1 MTVYQQHG
9 DDSIEEI
16 YKETSDAY
24 GANVIS
30 ITRQFEDV
38 LDELFGTQVLNEY
51 RILFPSDWLKIR
63 QEFEA
68 KKHDIQSRETK
79 LRLPGSFVASVNDF
93 RSPSMK
99 KYAKGEVKII
109 DDEYLYLSPSVMLR
123 LLWPFRESVKNNV
136 RVLLSKPQLSKVKTI
151 LLVGGCANSLLQEQ
165 IQNEFACKY
174 CVTVPPDAPDVV
186 VKGAVMAALTTAA
199 TRRRVVGTS
208 FGADCSRNFVR
219 GKHPEGKKFLV
230 NGEEKCRDLFNCFV
244 KETDTVKHGQEI
256 SVRYRPR
263 EANET
268 EIRYTFY
275 AAPTS
280 DTMFVTD
287 PGVTE
292 IGSLLVD
299 SPDPRRGL
307 DRDILVSMYFG
318 GTEVIATA
326 WDVTSGKR
334 AQTTLDV
341 SGLTRSISAPRL

>member
-1 MTVYQQHG
+1 MAVYQQHG

-16 YKETSDAY
+16 YNETRDVF
-24 GANVIS
+24 GADMIS

-38 LDELFGTQVLNEY
+38 LDELFGAQVLNDY
-51 RILFPSDWLKIR
+51 RILFPSDWLKIQ

-68 KKHDIQSRETK
+68 KKHDIQNGETK

-99 KYAKGEVKII
+99 KYTKGEVKIL
-109 DDEYLYLSPSVMLR
+109 DDEYLCLSPSVMLR
-123 LLWPFRESVKNNV
+123 LLWPFIESVKHNL
-136 RVLLSKPQLSKVKTI
+136 RALLSKPQLSKVKTI

-174 CVTVPPDAPDVV
+174 CITVPPDAIDVV
-186 VKGAVMAALTTAA
+186 AKGAVMVALTTAA
-199 TRRRVVGTS
+199 TKRRVVGTS
-208 FGADCSRNFVR
+208 YGADCSRNFVR
-219 GKHPEGKKFLV
+219 GKHPEEKKFLL
-230 NGEEKCRDLFNCFV
+230 NGEENCRDLFNCFV

-263 EANET
+263 EANQT

-287 PGVTE
+287 PGLTE
-292 IGSLLVD
+292 IGSVLVH
-299 SPDPRRGL
+299 SPDTRQGL

-318 GTEVIATA
+318 GTEIIATA
-326 WDVTSGKR
+326 WDVTSGNR

-341 SGLTRSISAPRL
+341 SGLTRSISVPRL